1 MKTILVICTILLAL
15 AACVQQKN
23 SSPTVIELTYQQT
36 DIQNQFDTLYNHQ
49 QADSGV
55 YSGLI
60 EQALATCHDSTGKG
74 GAITQDVF
82 SSMYYNLRSK
92 RYDCTTT
99 TVFQFPDGAIS
110 AMGSFNLM
118 PGDTIAPD
126 HDFPVTGGSG
136 AYHHISG
143 TYTRKY
149 RDGVY
154 HVRLSYYKTEQE

>member
-1 MKTILVICTILLAL
+1 MKILPIICAMLIFSACTRSKHSTPAVI
-15 AACVQQKN
+15 K
-23 SSPTVIELTYQQT
+23 LTYQQT
-36 DIQNQFDTLYNHQ
+36 DIQKQFDTLYNHQ
-49 QADSGV
+49 QADSGI

-60 EQALATCHDSTGKG
+60 EQALAICHDSAGKG

-82 SSMYYNLRSK
+82 SSMYYNLHSK
-92 RYDCTTT
+92 QYDCVTT
-99 TVFQFPDGAIS
+99 TVFQLPDGTIS
-110 AMGSFNLM
+110 AIGLFNLT

-149 RDGVY
+149 SDGVY
-154 HVRLSYYKTEQE
+154 HVTLSYYKTEQ

>member
-1 MKTILVICTILLAL
+1 MKILPVICAVLAL
-15 AACVQQKN
+15 AACQQHKAAN
-23 SSPTVIELTYQQT
+23 PAVIELTYQQS
-36 DIQNQFDTLYNHQ
+36 DIQKQFDTLYNYQ

-55 YSGLI
+55 YNGLI
-60 EQALATCHDSTGKG
+60 EQALAICHDSTGRRDT
-74 GAITQDVF
+74 ITQDVF

-99 TVFQFPDGAIS
+99 TVFQLPDGSIS
-110 AMGSFNLM
+110 AIGLFNLM

-126 HDFPVTGGSG
+126 HDFPITGGAG
-136 AYHHISG
+136 AYHDIGG

-154 HVRLSYYKTEQE
+154 HVTLRYYKTEE

>member
-1 MKTILVICTILLAL
+1 MKPILVICTILLAFS
-15 AACVQQKN
+15 ACKQHKDSN
-23 SSPTVIELTYQQT
+23 PAVIELTYQQA
-36 DIQNQFDTLYNHQ
+36 DIQKQFDTLYNHQ

-60 EQALATCHDSTGKG
+60 EQALAICHDSTGKG

-82 SSMYYNLRSK
+82 SSMYYNLHSR
-92 RYDCTTT
+92 RYDCVTT
-99 TVFQFPDGAIS
+99 TVFQLPDGSIS
-110 AMGSFNLM
+110 AIGLFNLT

-136 AYHHISG
+136 AYHDISG

-154 HVRLSYYKTEQE
+154 HVRLSYYKTEQH

>member
-1 MKTILVICTILLAL
+1 MKPIIVICTILITL
-15 AACVQQKN
+15 AACTQHKHPN
-23 SSPTVIELTYQQT
+23 PAVIELTYQQT
-36 DIQNQFDTLYNHQ
+36 DIQKQFDTLYNHQ

-60 EQALATCHDSTGKG
+60 EQALAVCHDSTGKG

-82 SSMYYNLRSK
+82 SSMYYNLNSK
-92 RYDCTTT
+92 RYDCVTT
-99 TVFQFPDGAIS
+99 TVFQLPDGTIS
-110 AMGSFNLM
+110 AIGLFNLT

-149 RDGVY
+149 SDGVY
-154 HVRLSYYKTEQE
+154 HVKLSYYKTEQQ